1 VVLFVP
7 LSRGGPVLVATIA
20 RPASTAPSP
29 SETRRKTMRIASGNM
44 VALGYGK
51 YVRSDRVA
59 GLAPIE
65 EGRGPGQRTWVYLD
79 DIPEP
84 FIASRSDGAI
94 LRDLVD
100 PGQEAHR
107 GREQRQLLEDILDT
121 IDRLDPVIRRIIR
134 DQAQWDLD
142 RLEERIRDGLGDG

>member
-1 VVLFVP
+1 
-7 LSRGGPVLVATIA
+7 
-20 RPASTAPSP
+20 
-29 SETRRKTMRIASGNM
+29 MRIVSGHM

-59 GLAPIE
+59 GLGPIE
-65 EGRGPGQRTWVYLD
+65 EGRGPGRRTWVYLD
-79 DIPEP
+79 GLADA
-84 FIASRSDGAI
+84 FVASRSDGAI
-94 LRDLVD
+94 LRDLVE
-100 PGQEAHR
+100 PGQQAAR

-142 RLEERIRDGLGDG
+142 RLEERIRDGLGDE